1 MRRKVEIAMRRKET
15 VRKAVLCVAVAAAM
29 FVGVAIPRVYAA
41 DYSEGN
47 VNVNET
53 VVFPGKTLDCT
64 DATIIVYR
72 DDTGKSMKE
81 VTIESGQADYTVLTC
96 EEAVLGS
103 DYTIPVGMVFDGWKI
118 IEVPGTSG
126 GQWTLQL
133 CLKGE
138 RNVISTVGSWKLEE
152 GEEYHLQ
159 GGITH
164 VDGDP
169 TTYANPITFT
179 VSQTKSYT
187 FK

>member
-64 DATIIVYR
+64 DATRVCYLNDKGNEMTNGNIPVSSVSEHAVQSY
-72 DDTGKSMKE
+72 
-81 VTIESGQADYTVLTC
+81 ESVC
-96 EEAVLGS
+96 GS
-103 DYTIPVGMVFDGWKI
+103 NDTIPAGMVFDGWLI
-118 IEVPGTSG
+118 TEIPETSG

-138 RNVISTVGSWKLEE
+138 ENTISTVGSWKLET
-152 GEEYHLQ
+152 GGTYSLQ
-159 GGITH
+159 GVTH

-179 VSQTKSYT
+179 VSESRSYT
-187 FK
+187 FH